1 MSTGSYIMLKVKV
14 VIPLLL
20 TLAVSLT
27 ACGQPLVSPPE
38 GAGVQVSEKSRI
50 TRPKIDQN
58 DLTSLSDGNGEFAL
72 DLYHNLRNADGNLF
86 FSPYSISQA
95 LAMTYAGAREETEKQ
110 MADTLHFT
118 LPQADLH
125 PVFNYLDLRLS
136 SRDKGDK
143 DFNLTIA
150 NALWG
155 QKDIIFLPEFL
166 DILAENYG
174 AGMITLDFENQP
186 QDACNAINSW
196 VSDKTE
202 GRIKDIISPSNI
214 SPDTRLVLTNA
225 IYFKASWYYKFK
237 ENMTIDDTFHL
248 LDGTEIYV
256 PMMRQTESHGYAEG
270 NNYQAVELLYSGG
283 KMSMIIILP
292 EEGSYNDFES
302 QIDYGVLQDIMSG
315 IERKQVQ
322 LQMPRF
328 EYESEFSLRDILQE
342 MGMASAFFE
351 SADFSGMTGSKRL
364 FIEDVLHKAFVL
376 ADETGTEAAAAT
388 AVTMTESANIV
399 EAKVSIDRPF
409 IFLIR
414 DIETNSILFLGR
426 VLNPSG

>member
-1 MSTGSYIMLKVKV
+1 MLKTKIV
-14 VIPLLL
+14 LLL
-20 TLAVSLT
+20 LSAIISVSFT

-38 GAGVQVSEKSRI
+38 GANAQISEKSRN
-50 TRPKIDQN
+50 THPKIDHV
-58 DLTSLSDGNGEFAL
+58 DLSTLSDGNGEFAF
-72 DLYHNLRNADGNLF
+72 DLYQNLQNTDGNLF

-118 LPQADLH
+118 LPQDTH
-125 PVFNYLDLRLS
+125 HSTFNYLDLKLT

-143 DFNLTIA
+143 DFILTIA

-155 QKDIIFLPEFL
+155 QEDYVFLPEFL
-166 DILAENYG
+166 DVLAENYG
-174 AGMITLDFENQP
+174 AGMITLDFANQP
-186 QDACNAINSW
+186 QESCNIINGW

-202 GRIKDIISPSNI
+202 GRIKDIISPVNI

-237 ENMTIDDTFHL
+237 ESMTIDDTFHL
-248 LDGTEIYV
+248 LDGTEIKV

-270 NNYQAVELLYSGG
+270 DNYQAVELLYSGG
-283 KMSMIIILP
+283 KMSMIIVLP
-292 EEGSYNDFES
+292 EEGSFNDFQS
-302 QIDYGVLQDIMSG
+302 QMKYDILQDIISG
-315 IERKQVQ
+315 IERKLVQ

-328 EYESEFSLRDILQE
+328 EYESEFSMKNILRE
-342 MGMASAFFE
+342 MGMANAFE
-351 SADFSGMTGSKRL
+351 NADFSGMTGSKAL
-364 FIEDVLHKAFVL
+364 FIADVLHKAFVL
-376 ADETGTEAAAAT
+376 VDETGTEAAAAT
-388 AVTMTESANIV
+388 AVVMEESAPAI
-399 EAKVSIDRPF
+399 EARISIDRPF

-426 VLNPSG
+426 VLNPSS

>member
-1 MSTGSYIMLKVKV
+1 MLKVKTVLLLVV
-14 VIPLLL
+14 VIIV
-20 TLAVSLT
+20 ASLP

-38 GAGVQVSEKSRI
+38 GAKAQTSEKSRV
-50 TRPKIDQN
+50 TRPKVDQN

-72 DLYHNLRNADGNLF
+72 DLYHNLRDADGNLF

-95 LAMTYAGAREETEKQ
+95 LAMTYAGARGETEKQ

-118 LPQADLH
+118 LPQASLH
-125 PVFNYLDLRLS
+125 PVFNYLDLKLTS
-136 SRDKGDK
+136 DDKGDK
-143 DFNLTIA
+143 DFHLTIA

-155 QKDIIFLPEFL
+155 QKGYVFLPAFL

-174 AGMITLDFENQP
+174 AGMITLDFAVQP
-186 QDACNAINSW
+186 QEACNSINSW

-225 IYFKASWYYKFK
+225 IYFKASWYHQFR
-237 ENMTIDDTFHL
+237 ESMTTNDAFRL
-248 LDGTEIYV
+248 LDGTDVNV
-256 PMMRQTESHGYAEG
+256 PMMRQTELYGYNEG
-270 NNYQAVELLYSGG
+270 DTYQAVELLYDGARLT
-283 KMSMIIILP
+283 SMIIILP
-292 EEGSYNDFES
+292 EDGSFKDFES
-302 QIDYGVLQDIMSG
+302 QINYSLLKQIISG

-322 LQMPRF
+322 IQMPRF
-328 EYESEFSLRDILQE
+328 EFESEFSLKDSLRE
-342 MGMASAFFE
+342 MGMASAFE
-351 SADFSGMTGSKRL
+351 NADFSGMTGSKGL
-364 FIEDVLHKAFVL
+364 FIADVLHKAFVL
-376 ADETGTEAAAAT
+376 VDETGTEAAAAT
-388 AVTMTESANIV
+388 AVMMEESEPVV
-399 EAKVSIDRPF
+399 EAEISIDHPF